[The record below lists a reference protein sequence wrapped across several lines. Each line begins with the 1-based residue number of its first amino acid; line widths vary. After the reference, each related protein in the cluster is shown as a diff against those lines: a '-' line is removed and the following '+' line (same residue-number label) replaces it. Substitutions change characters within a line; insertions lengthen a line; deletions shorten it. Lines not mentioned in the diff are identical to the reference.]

1 MTNDTPLFTTFP
13 TQAGIGYK
21 YNDDPAPAVQV
32 PASQTRAA
40 RLDATG
46 DFRAWSE
53 LVLRCLEG
61 YGPDG
66 ATWMELG
73 ATLNLHHGQISG
85 RLSKMHER
93 GLVFTLQA
101 TRNHCHPYV
110 HWKYRDQW
118 RPNDRRDEP
127 VKTKA
132 AFDRDVLR
140 RAYVYVDMLR
150 TMDPGTHEYRLTVQ
164 SLLAV
169 LEERQ

>member
-1 MTNDTPLFTTFP
+1 MTNDLPLFTTFP

-21 YNDDPAPAVQV
+21 YNDDPTPAVQV
-32 PASQTRAA
+32 PASQARAE
-40 RLDATG
+40 RLDRTG
-46 DFRAWSE
+46 EFRAWVE
-53 LVLRCLEG
+53 NVLRCLEG
-61 YGPDG
+61 YGPGG

-93 GLVFTLQA
+93 GLVFTLQG
-101 TRNHCHPYV
+101 TRDGCHPYV
-110 HWKYRDQW
+110 HWRFRDSYRPEERRDQ
-118 RPNDRRDEP
+118 P

-132 AFDRDVLR
+132 AHDRDVLR
-140 RAYVYVDMLR
+140 RAYILVDMLR
-150 TMDPGTHEYRLTVQ
+150 AMDPHTHEYRLTVQ